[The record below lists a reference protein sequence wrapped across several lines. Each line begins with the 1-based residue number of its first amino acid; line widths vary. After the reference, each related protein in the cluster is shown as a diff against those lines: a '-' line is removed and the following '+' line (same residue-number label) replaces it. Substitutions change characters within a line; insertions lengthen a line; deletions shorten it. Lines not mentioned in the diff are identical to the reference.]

1 MAWLKEVIEKQKGV
15 SRMGSIPAF
24 QNFMLFGN
32 KNDNEAGLP
41 EIWKINGDKNIEW
54 LDTQKTSS
62 VYDMPEHEGK
72 AAIFVG
78 ASPILNKSWEA
89 LKDIDDRFIIVA
101 TNSSAK
107 FLTDR
112 DIIPDYV
119 ILLDGRKGDW
129 SMDLGEKARN
139 ITAIFS
145 ACAEPEAMRN
155 WQGKIMIVPYGV
167 AEDKLRLMIEDRW
180 GKGIA
185 SGGNALNSAVAI
197 FVLMTDVKIMLFAG
211 NELSF
216 KKTYYADRPSNN
228 DKLAYFP
235 TKNIYREEVKTFIPL
250 YEYKVWLENVMEQL
264 YPEYH
269 FCNCSEGILGV
280 DVDGSILP
288 FLCHKPL
295 ALAIAEVKDAFKVE
309 QLPLNDKLKFIYDHF
324 YEHDYG
330 NLQRGKGIW
339 KYAIQYFSLKKGLD
353 VGCGRA
359 NGVQYAR
366 EQGYDVYGCDM
377 SESAK
382 KCWTERGVLDYCTVC
397 PADRMPYQDNEFD
410 FIVCSEVMEHIPEDS
425 ILPSLKEIFRIG
437 SDKYLFTIALKPEG
451 IPIGGYI
458 QTHITLKSPEW
469 WFQKFEEAGYKIAAG
484 AHNTNVSGFT
494 VLAVKDDSLYVK
506 GEKSF
511 PRNPDG
517 EIKLIV
523 LGTVDSPAPDFFE
536 EDI

>member
-1 MAWLKEVIEKQKGV
+1 MAI
-15 SRMGSIPAF
+15 
-24 QNFMLFGN
+24 
-32 KNDNEAGLP
+32 
-41 EIWKINGDKNIEW
+41 
-54 LDTQKTSS
+54 
-62 VYDMPEHEGK
+62 
-72 AAIFVG
+72 
-78 ASPILNKSWEA
+78 
-89 LKDIDDRFIIVA
+89 
-101 TNSSAK
+101 
-107 FLTDR
+107 
-112 DIIPDYV
+112 
-119 ILLDGRKGDW
+119 DGRNRHKTW
-129 SMDLGEKARN
+129 SLDIPECKDS
-139 ITAIFS
+139 TAIFS
-145 ACAEPEAMRN
+145 VCTEPHAMRE
-155 WQGKIMIVPYGV
+155 WPGKIMIVPYGV
-167 AEDKLRLMIEDRW
+167 KDKSLKRKIEQRF
-180 GKGIA
+180 GKGVA
-185 SGGNALNSAVAI
+185 SGGNALNSAVALFILFTNAKI
-197 FVLMTDVKIMLFAG
+197 FFFVG

-216 KKTYYADRPSNN
+216 KKRYYAHKKHRN
-228 DKLAYFP
+228 DDLAYFFA
-235 TKNIYREEVKTFIPL
+235 KNIYGEKVKTFIPL
-250 YEYKVWLENVMEQL
+250 YEYKVWLENVMQQL

-280 DVDGSILP
+280 DVDGEILP
-288 FLCHKPL
+288 FICHKPL
-295 ALAIAEVKDAFKVE
+295 ALAIAEVKDALKVE

-339 KYAIQYFSLKKGLD
+339 KYAMQYFSFTKGLD

-366 EQGYDVYGCDM
+366 EQGHDVYGCDV

-382 KCWTERGVLDYCTVC
+382 KCWAERGVLDYCTVC
-397 PADRMPYQDNEFD
+397 SAAKLPYQDNEFD

-469 WFQKFEEAGYKIAAG
+469 WFQRFEEAGYKIAAG
-484 AHNTNVSGFT
+484 AHNINVSGFT

-511 PRNPDG
+511 PKNPEG

-523 LGTVDSPAPDFFE
+523 LGTTDSPAPDFFE
-536 EDI
+536 EDL